1 MHHSTLPLFIS
12 CTRPWKFAWHLLWS
26 STTESKNIVKL
37 LAISQTIHTMC
48 CEEDYFPKGKFK
60 LFNSLFHSVY
70 FVFPK
75 SLFSIADLFTV
86 RHLWVV
92 CNEDKCCVVILRGRH
107 SRRLAGLCS
116 HILSAHCNF
125 KSKQANSITLFG
137 RRPNNELCN
146 TCAVP
151 FAIAELGPKCLE
163 AAPTLKYGPLNSCI
177 TVLSVWVIK
186 IFQCWASKHL

>member
-92 CNEDKCCVVILRGRH
+92 CNEDNAVLWYCVADIRVAWLVYVRTYWVPIATLNQNKRTRLLYLGDAQIMNYVIRALYR
-107 SRRLAGLCS
+107 
-116 HILSAHCNF
+116 
-125 KSKQANSITLFG
+125 
-137 RRPNNELCN
+137 
-146 TCAVP
+146 
-151 FAIAELGPKCLE
+151 
-163 AAPTLKYGPLNSCI
+163 
-177 TVLSVWVIK
+177 
-186 IFQCWASKHL
+186 